1 MGESSGNQN
10 RSSEDEWRCSEWKV
24 KKQLFGADLAFSL
37 SLLFSLSFS
46 SFSRSRMFLRGHGFG
61 FSPLSGFMRP
71 LRLGFSFCSF
81 SFFSF
86 ALSLPPQSSQD
97 GGENTT
103 SKNGGRKVAIFLH

>member
-1 MGESSGNQN
+1 MESKETVVRSG
-10 RSSEDEWRCSEWKV
+10 
-24 KKQLFGADLAFSL
+24 FSL
-37 SLLFSLSFS
+37 FSIAFILALVFFILKVTNVLAWSWVWI
-46 SFSRSRMFLRGHGFG
+46 L
-61 FSPLSGFMRP
+61 SPLWIYAALAVGV
-71 LRLGFSFCSF
+71 SFCSF

>member
-1 MGESSGNQN
+1 MESKETVVRSG
-10 RSSEDEWRCSEWKV
+10 
-24 KKQLFGADLAFSL
+24 FSL
-37 SLLFSLSFS
+37 FSIAFILALVFFILKVTNVLAWSWVWILS
-46 SFSRSRMFLRGHGFG
+46 
-61 FSPLSGFMRP
+61 LSGFMRP